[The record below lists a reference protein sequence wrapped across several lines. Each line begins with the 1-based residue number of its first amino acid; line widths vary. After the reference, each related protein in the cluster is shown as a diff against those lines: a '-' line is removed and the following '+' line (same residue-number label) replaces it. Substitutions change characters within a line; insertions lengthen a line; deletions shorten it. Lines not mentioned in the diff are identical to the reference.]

1 MKKIIVLGRGGAG
14 KSTFSRELEKVLDI
28 PVIELDKYFWKPDL
42 SPLNNEEWV
51 QLQKELAKKEKWIMD
66 GDLGKY
72 DVLSERIKYADTIII
87 LSFPLWVCFKRALK
101 RSSERF
107 DFWWWL
113 ITWKINELPK
123 IKNTINNYAVNTKII
138 FLRNQSDVDNFLNRL
153 P

>member
-101 RSSERF
+101 RSNERF